1 MFFKAVTSPEIGG
14 HLGSDL
20 HGKSCENLSFTFG
33 RELLGFCNLKT
44 NETNASEV
52 DDLNAHIAALTSEI
66 ELLDGS
72 ISSAENEF
80 SEIANAH
87 AEATNIRD
95 RRIQF
100 SCS

>member
-1 MFFKAVTSPEIGG
+1 MVAAKLEFGLT
-14 HLGSDL
+14 
-20 HGKSCENLSFTFG
+20 FTCQSGLEF
-33 RELLGFCNLKT
+33 LGFCTTELTNTQKT
-44 NETNASEV
+44 RETSASEV
-52 DDLNAHIAALTSEI
+52 DDLNAHIAALTFEI

-80 SEIANAH
+80 SEIANAL

-95 RRIQF
+95 KRIQF